1 MAAAPVRPTA
11 WKLADLREFRS
22 ADLAAIFDEQQR
34 SWTRR
39 FFWDFASSRTIIE
52 RFVDS
57 KNLFGYVLVSAGR
70 PIGYSYYIHEDR
82 KALIGDLY
90 ILDAFRDAAGEHEL
104 LYRVARAAAICPGVR
119 RIEGQLLTVSSFPRE
134 ISIYGQP
141 LAALSR
147 RFMVLRRW
155 DGFDRRPA
163 PSGALYRA
171 WHDRDLDAAAETIS
185 RSYQGHVDSSIND
198 QYRSYMGARRFLHNT
213 TQHPGCGVFHRAAGV
228 VAVRAV
234 TEGLCGVCL
243 GSLVLPHIGH
253 ITQLCVD
260 PQARGHGVGYELLR
274 RSIEAFRRGGIEAVS
289 LTVTD
294 ANRGAI
300 ALYESVGFTT
310 DHTFP
315 AFVWEA
321 A

>member
-1 MAAAPVRPTA
+1 MAAAPVRPA
-11 WKLADLREFRS
+11 ALKLADLREFNS
-22 ADLAAIFDEQQR
+22 ADLAAILDEQQHC
-34 SWTRR
+34 WTYR
-39 FFWDFASSRTIIE
+39 FLWDFSSSRTIIE

-57 KNLFGYVLVSAGR
+57 RNLFGYVLLHAGR
-70 PIGYSYYIHEDR
+70 PVGYSYYIHEDR

-90 ILDAFRDAAGEHEL
+90 ILDAFRDEVGEYEL
-104 LYRVARAAAICPGVR
+104 LHRVARAAAICPGVR

-141 LAALSR
+141 LAMLPR

-155 DGFDRRPA
+155 NGFSRQPA
-163 PSGALYRA
+163 PSRALYRT
-171 WHDRDLDAAAETIS
+171 WHDRDLDAGAETIS

-213 TQHPGCGVFHRAAGV
+213 IQHPGCGVFYRPAGV

-234 TEGLCGVCL
+234 TEGLCGICL

-274 RSIEAFRRGGIEAVS
+274 RSIEAFQRGGIEAVS
-289 LTVTD
+289 LTVTSS
-294 ANRGAI
+294 NRGATS
-300 ALYESVGFTT
+300 LYESVGFTT
-310 DHTFP
+310 GHIFP